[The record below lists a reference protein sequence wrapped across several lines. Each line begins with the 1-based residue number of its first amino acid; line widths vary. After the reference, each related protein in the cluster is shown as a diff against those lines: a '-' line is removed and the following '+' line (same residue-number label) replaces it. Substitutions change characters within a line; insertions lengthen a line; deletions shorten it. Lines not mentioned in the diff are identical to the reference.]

1 MTTLTAPAVSG
12 MRLERTLLARP
23 GSAPDTTTRVTWLQ
37 GNRLYCDLRQP
48 ASMPPVP
55 APSLGA
61 ASIDDLLVLATQDGF
76 AGRLLDRRTHVEWER
91 SMAIHPAGPHPDAGA
106 LGVLDDTTIVEHGVF
121 EDYLE
126 HWRIAATSPRIEE
139 ALLEDLDTGA
149 AAVMVRVGEE
159 FAFARG
165 RVIPLSSLPLDEQ
178 IRGAR
183 TLRAARELMDCEI
196 SVGVIENEVWRI
208 TASTLPFRIGALLD
222 LESTGILSTGDID
235 VVGRAV
241 TRRWRR
247 LDLPEHEP
255 KGMS

>member
-1 MTTLTAPAVSG
+1 
-12 MRLERTLLARP
+12 
-23 GSAPDTTTRVTWLQ
+23 
-37 GNRLYCDLRQP
+37 
-48 ASMPPVP
+48 MPPVP
-55 APSLGA
+55 VPSLGA

-91 SMAIHPAGPHPDAGA
+91 AVAIHPAGPHPDAGT
-106 LGVLDDTTIVEHGVF
+106 LGLLDDTTIVEHGVF

-126 HWRIAATSPRIEE
+126 HWHIAETSPRVEE

-149 AAVMVRVGEE
+149 PAVMVRVGEE

-165 RVIPLSSLPLDEQ
+165 RVAPLGSLPLVEQ
-178 IRGAR
+178 IRGAS

-196 SVGVIENEVWRI
+196 SVWVIENGVWRI
-208 TASTLPFRIGALLD
+208 ADSILPFRIGALL
-222 LESTGILSTGDID
+222 EPGSTGILSTGDID
-235 VVGRAV
+235 VDGRAV